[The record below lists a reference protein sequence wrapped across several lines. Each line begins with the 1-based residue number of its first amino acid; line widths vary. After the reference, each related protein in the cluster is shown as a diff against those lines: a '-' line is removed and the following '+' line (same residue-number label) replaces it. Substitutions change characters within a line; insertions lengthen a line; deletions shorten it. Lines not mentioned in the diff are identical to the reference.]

1 MSTNNEKAKAE
12 FMTTCL
18 KDHDQETCE
27 RMWNDAVAETPT
39 GDIKY
44 TPRSKDY
51 AALARENEDLKIN
64 LARKDAHLKQAL
76 EMLANTNARAKAEK
90 DALRFKTI
98 EDIYF
103 DSKGAFTKEQLTTK
117 SDEELKGVRDGLNAA
132 KKDDP
137 YASVSADADAQL
149 RRKPTLTVGEWN
161 PEKKQWKGG
170 I

>member
-12 FMTTCL
+12 FMEACM
-18 KDHDQETCE
+18 KDHDKDTCE
-27 RMWNDAVAETPT
+27 LMWNKAVAEKPS

-44 TPRSKDY
+44 VPKSKDY

-64 LARKDAHLKQAL
+64 LTRKDAHLKQAL

-103 DSKGAFTKEQLTTK
+103 DSKAAFTKEQLTAK
-117 SDEELKGVRDGLNAA
+117 SDEELAGIRAGLDAA

-137 YASVSADADAQL
+137 YANVSASVDADL
-149 RRKPTLTVGEWN
+149 RRKPKLTVGEWDA
-161 PEKKQWKGG
+161 EKKQWIGG
-170 I
+170 S